1 MCKVLTRW
9 NTAPG
14 FDRTP
19 APSHPTGI
27 SPVFACPSVSPKC
40 TPVAGHQKKPKKKEG
55 PRGEKPT
62 QQEAQKKTKNKEHAV
77 TANSLR
83 GSSWPL
89 RPCLPDISADHHA
102 STGAPLPQHPFR
114 SRSQCFTG
122 TAVLSSIVPS
132 FARSFDAA
140 DGILP
145 HHLQFAS
152 SWHFAS
158 EVFRFKGQCSAHSQ
172 ENPEPGLDR
181 TPAPSHPTGLSP
193 VLHALRYPR
202 SVPRLKA
209 TKRSQKKKKCVA
221 SSSNVAFNLC
231 FTQ

>member
-1 MCKVLTRW
+1 M
-9 NTAPG
+9 
-14 FDRTP
+14 
-19 APSHPTGI
+19 
-27 SPVFACPSVSPKC
+27 
-40 TPVAGHQKKPKKKEG
+40 
-55 PRGEKPT
+55 
-62 QQEAQKKTKNKEHAV
+62 
-77 TANSLR
+77 
-83 GSSWPL
+83 
-89 RPCLPDISADHHA
+89 PDISADHHA

-122 TAVLSSIVPS
+122 TAVLSSSVPS

-209 TKRSQKKKKCVA
+209 TKRSQKKKEMCCFVIQCCIQSMFHPITVVSSVSQWANSLRGSCHSDRLDAA
-221 SSSNVAFNLC
+221 SKHQSDRQCTSISGQLGYGRPSTFPTTLDRLVQQLIF
-231 FTQ
+231 

>member
-1 MCKVLTRW
+1 M
-9 NTAPG
+9 
-14 FDRTP
+14 
-19 APSHPTGI
+19 
-27 SPVFACPSVSPKC
+27 
-40 TPVAGHQKKPKKKEG
+40 
-55 PRGEKPT
+55 
-62 QQEAQKKTKNKEHAV
+62 
-77 TANSLR
+77 
-83 GSSWPL
+83 
-89 RPCLPDISADHHA
+89 PDISADHHA

-202 SVPRLKA
+202 SVPQLLA
-209 TKRSQKKKKCVA
+209 TKRSQKKKRGQEAKSPHNKKPKKKQKNKEHAVTA
-221 SSSNVAFNLC
+221 NSLRVSS
-231 FTQ
+231 